1 VAQAKLLTQTLQ
13 VNESST
19 VIVLA
24 FRASAG
30 QKAENWQ
37 VCRPA
42 SLQVRRWV
50 SKTYLDYV
58 TARPAMPRMTRL
70 PTAVAR
76 LFAPLKP
83 HFRHR
88 HYLILCWLVVAHLLC
103 FEKAP
108 LQALARHT
116 PTRVAAWH
124 LRRVL
129 AADYWP
135 WAMVLA
141 WLVEQTLSAFPPP
154 RDGVLYLVADST
166 LKGKRTHKNP
176 WAKPWRLN
184 EHEPYTFGLQAVVLL
199 AQWEVYRIPLA
210 FRLVRRKGT
219 PGYQSEP
226 VLFRQML
233 NELVL
238 PRWCSKVIVVADAAY
253 ASRENLRAIQARHWW
268 FVIAFPRSWK
278 FTDGHSLRDLVAH
291 LPHVYYRKVRLP
303 LIGSRARYRV
313 FWTFAKRTA
322 LREVGD
328 VTVVL
333 SRRRRN
339 NSPKNTKVLVTN
351 LPQATAH
358 QTAAIYL
365 RRWPV
370 ELFFKEW
377 KEVVGVGQHQVT
389 KDAARVERSV
399 AVTLMAYLVLLR
411 VQAQDIRPGQPWS
424 AFALKHHF
432 AWEVSAQHF
441 KRCAQQQARREMKLR
456 LAA

>member
-1 VAQAKLLTQTLQ
+1 
-13 VNESST
+13 
-19 VIVLA
+19 
-24 FRASAG
+24 
-30 QKAENWQ
+30 
-37 VCRPA
+37 
-42 SLQVRRWV
+42 
-50 SKTYLDYV
+50 
-58 TARPAMPRMTRL
+58 M
-70 PTAVAR
+70 
-76 LFAPLKP
+76 
-83 HFRHR
+83 
-88 HYLILCWLVVAHLLC
+88 
-103 FEKAP
+103 
-108 LQALARHT
+108 
-116 PTRVAAWH
+116 
-124 LRRVL
+124 
-129 AADYWP
+129 
-135 WAMVLA
+135 
-141 WLVEQTLSAFPPP
+141 
-154 RDGVLYLVADST
+154 
-166 LKGKRTHKNP
+166 
-176 WAKPWRLN
+176 
-184 EHEPYTFGLQAVVLL
+184 VLL

-219 PGYQSEP
+219 PGYQSEQ

-238 PRWCSKVIVVADAAY
+238 PRWCTKVIVVADAAY
-253 ASRENLRAIQARHWW
+253 ASHENLQAIQARHWW
-268 FVIAFPRSWK
+268 FVIAFPRTWK

-303 LIGSRARYRV
+303 LVGSRAQYRV
-313 FWTFAKRTA
+313 FWTFAKPTT
-322 LREVGD
+322 LRAVGD

-333 SRRRRN
+333 SKRRRN
-339 NSPKNTKVLVTN
+339 DGPKNTKVLVTN

-358 QTAAIYL
+358 RTAAIYL

-411 VQAQDIRPGQPWS
+411 VRAKDIRPGQPWS

-441 KRCAQQQARREMKLR
+441 RRCAQQQAHREVKSR

>member
-1 VAQAKLLTQTLQ
+1 
-13 VNESST
+13 
-19 VIVLA
+19 
-24 FRASAG
+24 
-30 QKAENWQ
+30 
-37 VCRPA
+37 
-42 SLQVRRWV
+42 
-50 SKTYLDYV
+50 
-58 TARPAMPRMTRL
+58 MPRMTRL

-103 FEKAP
+103 CEKARLP
-108 LQALARHT
+108 ALARHT

-184 EHEPYTFGLQAVVLL
+184 EHEPYSFGLQAVVLL

-219 PGYQSEP
+219 PGYQSEQ

-253 ASRENLRAIQARHWW
+253 ASHENLRAIQAHHWW

-313 FWTFAKRTA
+313 FWTLAKRTA

-339 NSPKNTKVLVTN
+339 HSPKNTKVLVTN

>member
-1 VAQAKLLTQTLQ
+1 MLK
-13 VNESST
+13 
-19 VIVLA
+19 
-24 FRASAG
+24 
-30 QKAENWQ
+30 
-37 VCRPA
+37 
-42 SLQVRRWV
+42 
-50 SKTYLDYV
+50 
-58 TARPAMPRMTRL
+58 MTRL
-70 PTAVAR
+70 PAEVAR
-76 LFAPLKP
+76 LFAPLKS
-83 HFRHR
+83 HFRYR
-88 HYLILCWLVVAHLLC
+88 HYLVLCWLVVAHLVC
-103 FEKAP
+103 FEKAT
-108 LQALARHT
+108 LQALARHSS
-116 PTRVAAWH
+116 TRVAAWH
-124 LRRVL
+124 LRRLL

-141 WLVEQTLSAFPPP
+141 WLVEQALDAFPPP
-154 RDGVLYLVADST
+154 SDGVLYLVVDST
-166 LKGKRTHKNP
+166 LKGKRTQKNP

-184 EHEPYTFGLQAVVLL
+184 EYEPYTFGLHAVVLL

-210 FRLVRRKGT
+210 FRLIQRKGS
-219 PGYQSEP
+219 PGYQSEQ

-233 NELVL
+233 GEVVL
-238 PRWCSKVIVVADAAY
+238 PQWCRQVIVVADAAY
-253 ASRENLRAIQARHWW
+253 ASRENLQAIQARHWW
-268 FVIAFPRSWK
+268 FVIAFPRTWK

-313 FWTFAKRTA
+313 FWTFAKPTT
-322 LREVGD
+322 LRAVGD

-333 SRRRRN
+333 SKRRRN
-339 NSPKNTKVLVTN
+339 HGPKQTKVLVTN

-358 QTAAIYL
+358 RTVAVYL

-411 VQAQDIRPGQPWS
+411 VRAQDIRPGQPWS

-441 KRCAQQQARREMKLR
+441 RRCAQQQARREVKWR